1 MQSQG
6 VQSTWRFGLESRN
19 VQTSIKGAVGWPDAY
34 SELFIMTKRTLAIIV
49 LGAMLSMAATSGF
62 ATSRTEAIS
71 KAAQSFL
78 DLLDEEQTVKATMPM
93 DTDERATWS
102 NLPIIM
108 VRPAGVLIRDMTD
121 EQKRAAHALMR
132 ATMSSQGYAK
142 FAGIMVLEDLLHQ
155 MEAQN
160 ESRSGPLADAFIATR
175 DYGNYALSIFGNP
188 DDVNWGWKIAG
199 HHAAANFTVSND
211 RVAFTPTFLGSS
223 PMEVESGRYAG
234 LMVLA
239 HEGPYGIDLM
249 TSLDSEQQKKATIA
263 IEAADDVFEGPGRR
277 KSLEHFEGLS
287 SKDLTEEQSHLLHRL
302 VGEYL
307 HNADHD
313 AAHAQMAA
321 IEKVGWDKLWFSWR
335 GPVDPNGVFYY
346 RVHGPRVLIEYN
358 RQNANHDH
366 IIVRD
371 PANDYGED
379 WLGKHY
385 KESHPS
391 MAEAMENARRSA
403 TAESAQD
410 KE

>member
-1 MQSQG
+1 M
-6 VQSTWRFGLESRN
+6 
-19 VQTSIKGAVGWPDAY
+19 
-34 SELFIMTKRTLAIIV
+34 MKRTPVILA
-49 LGAMLSMAATSGF
+49 LGAMLSMIATSGF
-62 ATSRTEAIS
+62 AASRTEAIS

-78 DLLDEEQTVKATMPM
+78 DSLDEEQIVSATMPM

-102 NLPIIM
+102 NLPVIM
-108 VRPAGVLIRDMTD
+108 VRPAGVLIKDMTD

-155 MEAQN
+155 IEAQD
-160 ESRSGPLADAFIATR
+160 ESRSGPLAEAFLATR

-188 DDVNWGWKIAG
+188 KDVNWGWKIAG
-199 HHAAANFTVSND
+199 HHAAANFTISNG

-239 HEGPYGIDLM
+239 HEGQYGIDLM
-249 TSLDSEQQKKATIA
+249 TSLDSAQQKNATIA
-263 IEAADDVFEGPGRR
+263 NVAAENVFEGPGRR
-277 KSLEHFEGLS
+277 NSLEGYEGLS
-287 SKDLTEEQSHLLHRL
+287 SKDLTEKQAHLLHRL
-302 VGEYL
+302 VAEYL

-321 IEKVGWDKLWFSWR
+321 IEEAGWDNLWFSWR
-335 GPVDPNGVFYY
+335 GPVDPDGKFYY

-366 IIVRD
+366 MIVRD

-391 MAEAMENARRSA
+391 MAEAMENARRNAKAGSA
-403 TAESAQD
+403 KT

>member
-1 MQSQG
+1 
-6 VQSTWRFGLESRN
+6 
-19 VQTSIKGAVGWPDAY
+19 
-34 SELFIMTKRTLAIIV
+34 MTIRTLAILA

-62 ATSRTEAIS
+62 AAPRADAIS

-78 DLLDEEQTVKATMPM
+78 DSLDEELTVMATMPM

-108 VRPAGVLIRDMTD
+108 VRPAGVLIKDMTD
-121 EQKRAAHALMR
+121 KQQRAAHGLMR

-142 FAGIMVLEDLLHQ
+142 FAGIMLLEDLLHQ
-155 MEAQN
+155 MEAEN
-160 ESRSGPLADAFIATR
+160 ESRSGPLADAFLATR

-188 DDVNWGWKIAG
+188 DDVSWGWKIAG
-199 HHAAANFTVSND
+199 HHAAANFTISNG

-239 HEGPYGIDLM
+239 HEGQYGIDLM
-249 TSLDSEQQKKATIA
+249 TSLNSAQQKKATIA
-263 IEAADDVFEGPGRR
+263 NDAAEDVFEGPGRR
-277 KSLEHFEGLS
+277 KSLEGYEGLS
-287 SKDLTEEQSHLLHRL
+287 SKDLTEEQAHLLHRL
-302 VGEYL
+302 VAEYL

-321 IEKVGWDKLWFSWR
+321 IEEAGWDKLWFSWR
-335 GPVDPNGVFYY
+335 GPVDPKGMFYY

-366 IIVRD
+366 MIVRD
-371 PANDYGED
+371 PTNDYGED

-385 KESHPS
+385 KEGHPS
-391 MAEAMENARRSA
+391 MAEAMENAKRSA
-403 TAESAQD
+403 EAESAKD

>member
-1 MQSQG
+1 MTG
-6 VQSTWRFGLESRN
+6 RIITKL
-19 VQTSIKGAVGWPDAY
+19 ICGA
-34 SELFIMTKRTLAIIV
+34 L
-49 LGAMLSMAATSGF
+49 LSMAASS
-62 ATSRTEAIS
+62 AC
-71 KAAQSFL
+71 AASPTVAMSDAAKSFL
-78 DLLDEEQTVKATMPM
+78 DSLDAEQKKLAAMPM

-108 VRPAGVLIRDMTD
+108 VRPAGVLIKDMTD
-121 EQKRAAHALMR
+121 EQQRAAHALMR

-155 MEAQN
+155 IEAQN
-160 ESRSGPLADAFIATR
+160 ETRSGPLADAFLATR

-188 DDVNWGWKIAG
+188 DDTNWGWKIAG
-199 HHAAANFTVSND
+199 HHAAANFTISNG

-223 PMEVESGRYAG
+223 PMEVKTGRYAG

-239 HEGPYGIDLM
+239 HEGQYGIDLM
-249 TSLDSEQQKKATIA
+249 NSLDSAQQEKATIA
-263 IEAADDVFEGPGRR
+263 DDAARDVFEGPGRR
-277 KSLEHFEGLS
+277 KSLEEFEGLS
-287 SKDLTEEQSHLLHRL
+287 SKDLTEEQAHLLHRL
-302 VGEYL
+302 VAQYL

-313 AAHAQMAA
+313 AAHAQMKI
-321 IEKVGWDKLWFSWR
+321 IEEAGWDKLWFSWR

-346 RVHGPRVLIEYN
+346 RVHGPRILIEYN

-366 IIVRD
+366 MIVRD

-385 KESHPS
+385 EESHPS

-403 TAESAQD
+403 EAGSSKVE
-410 KE
+410 E